1 MKGMNNIKRPILVIV
16 IGYILGILMGLYFKY
31 SIVLLYFLITIIYYL
46 CKRHK
51 SINNQKRKFKLIS
64 FKRYFRYVKLLFSQ
78 KVILLIIIS
87 SVISNTMFII
97 KNTNFE
103 ELYIK
108 EQGLTIKGIVVSD
121 KTEKEYSDIYKTIE
135 VNSIL
140 ILVALFTT
148 IISIIVLS
156 ILLVTNNLDNVASIS
171 QIRVLMSS
179 SIGFLIGESDKK

>member
-1 MKGMNNIKRPILVIV
+1 MNNIKRPILVIV

-87 SVISNTMFII
+87 SVISNTMVII

-108 EQGLTIKGIVVSD
+108 EQGLTI
-121 KTEKEYSDIYKTIE
+121 
-135 VNSIL
+135 
-140 ILVALFTT
+140 
-148 IISIIVLS
+148 
-156 ILLVTNNLDNVASIS
+156 
-171 QIRVLMSS
+171 
-179 SIGFLIGESDKK
+179 

>member
-1 MKGMNNIKRPILVIV
+1 MTIK
-16 IGYILGILMGLYFKY
+16 K
-31 SIVLLYFLITIIYYL
+31 
-46 CKRHK
+46 
-51 SINNQKRKFKLIS
+51 
-64 FKRYFRYVKLLFSQ
+64 
-78 KVILLIIIS
+78 
-87 SVISNTMFII
+87 NTGSI
-97 KNTNFE
+97 KNLRYKSSKNQNSSKNDDEFC
-103 ELYIK
+103 
-108 EQGLTIKGIVVSD
+108 
-121 KTEKEYSDIYKTIE
+121 EYSDIYKTIE